1 MPDPATR
8 KRILIT
14 GAAGLV
20 GSALRR
26 YLRDR
31 YDFRLLFHRNVPE
44 VDKGDQVIVADLAN
58 FECMVE
64 AGAGVDAIVHLG
76 IAVQG
81 RGAPRTLYNQMI
93 FETNVRGTYNV
104 FESARINGVPKV
116 VFASTNH
123 VTGFYERQGAVSHPG
138 LPVRPDGMYGVSKA
152 YGEALGRFYHDQYG
166 ISCYC
171 VRIANF
177 PNTDQVNT
185 TYEPGKN
192 RWLSARDMAE
202 LTHCCL
208 RGPDPQFAIVYG
220 ASKGGELKWDLSSGR
235 ELLGWEPQDR
245 GAPSP

>member
-31 YDFRLLFHRNVPE
+31 YDFRLLFHCNVPE

-76 IAVQG
+76 IAVPG

-93 FETNVRGTYNV
+93 FETNEIGR
-104 FESARINGVPKV
+104 
-116 VFASTNH
+116 ASCR
-123 VTGFYERQGAVSHPG
+123 ER
-138 LPVRPDGMYGVSKA
+138 
-152 YGEALGRFYHDQYG
+152 
-166 ISCYC
+166 
-171 VRIANF
+171 
-177 PNTDQVNT
+177 
-185 TYEPGKN
+185 
-192 RWLSARDMAE
+192 
-202 LTHCCL
+202 
-208 RGPDPQFAIVYG
+208 
-220 ASKGGELKWDLSSGR
+220 
-235 ELLGWEPQDR
+235 
-245 GAPSP
+245 